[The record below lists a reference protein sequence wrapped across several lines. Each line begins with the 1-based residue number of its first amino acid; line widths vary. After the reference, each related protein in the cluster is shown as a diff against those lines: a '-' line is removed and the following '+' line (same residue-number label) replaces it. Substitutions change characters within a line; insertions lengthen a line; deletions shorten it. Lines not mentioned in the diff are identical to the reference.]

1 MTNSTKTQDSFE
13 SCYSCIFENSQDSQV
28 DSLQET
34 LNNKVF
40 LLPCSY
46 NDIWLVNQ
54 LNELKLISQNDD
66 QLNKLNK
73 YDDTCSDNEEPI
85 SSEDN
90 SVIQEEILSDYT
102 NYCNFSPN
110 ESVSSTRL
118 SDIIKNKLLSVK
130 NSSNHLK
137 NNNNNNNNNTMINN
151 SSFQNQNFFSEED
164 TILIDELVKDLS
176 IHSTSSSF
184 SYNASSS
191 TSYYTNINTN
201 RNANSNTSSSSNL
214 TSNVQ
219 SCTNYFTQDEI
230 DGIKEILSQEC

>member
-13 SCYSCIFENSQDSQV
+13 SCYSCVFENSQDSQV

-54 LNELKLISQNDD
+54 ISELKLISQNDD
-66 QLNKLNK
+66 QLNKFNN

-118 SDIIKNKLLSVK
+118 SDIVKNKLLSGK
-130 NSSNHLK
+130 TSSSRL
-137 NNNNNNNNNTMINN
+137 NNNNITDN
-151 SSFQNQNFFSEED
+151 SFFQNQDFFSEED

-176 IHSTSSSF
+176 INSVSSS
-184 SYNASSS
+184 SHSNNSSS
-191 TSYYTNINTN
+191 CTSY
-201 RNANSNTSSSSNL
+201 NANSNTNSDASSGSNH

-219 SCTNYFTQDEI
+219 NSTNYFTQDEI